1 MRQII
6 PNFLWIGNALDARDI
21 SGVLRQGII
30 AVVDLAMEEP
40 PVPYPRDVVYCRF
53 PLIDG
58 SGNQLGVL
66 RAAIETTR
74 VLIESQTSLLV
85 ACGAGMSRSP
95 AIVAAAM
102 AMIDGITLAEALGK
116 MVAQQPHDVSPS
128 LLGEISEI
136 VAGDF
141 GADGEE
147 SDRGSQP

>member
-6 PNFLWIGNALDARDI
+6 PDVLWIGDALDVRDI
-21 SGVLRQGII
+21 SGVLRVGIV
-30 AVVDLAMEEP
+30 AVIDLAMEEP
-40 PVPYPRDVVYCRF
+40 PVPYPRDVVYCCF

-66 RAAIETTR
+66 RAAITTTR
-74 VLIESQTSLLV
+74 VFIESQTPLLV

-102 AMIDGITLAEALGK
+102 AMIEGVTLAEALGK

-136 VAGDF
+136 LAGDF

>member
-1 MRQII
+1 MMWLLGNIAFGIGWIVGGIKWYRRWGL
-6 PNFLWIGNALDARDI
+6 LWRCPESSIG
-21 SGVLRQGII
+21 V
-30 AVVDLAMEEP
+30 
-40 PVPYPRDVVYCRF
+40 

-141 GADGEE
+141 GADGDE